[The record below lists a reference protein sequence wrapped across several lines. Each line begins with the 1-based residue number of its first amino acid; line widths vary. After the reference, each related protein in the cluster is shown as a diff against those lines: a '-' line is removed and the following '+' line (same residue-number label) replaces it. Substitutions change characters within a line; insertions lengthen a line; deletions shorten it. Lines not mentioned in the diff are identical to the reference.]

1 MQSKLS
7 HIKHWVFDLDHTL
20 YSPKIKLFDQIEVL
34 MNTYLKKTLN
44 VTQEKAVY
52 LRKYYWEEYG
62 TTLAGLMAEQHVDP
76 KYYLEFVHNINL
88 DNLEENSDLA
98 AHINSLPGDKIIFT
112 NGSRMHAVNVS
123 KALGLYECFSE
134 FYGTEDAMLIPKP
147 QKKAFD
153 TIFELSK
160 INPKQAIMFEDDPR
174 NLVEPFKMGMKTAL
188 IGDFLQTEYIHFN
201 APDLNTFFANELNG

>member
-20 YSPKIKLFDQIEVL
+20 YSPKIRLFDQIEVL

-76 KYYLEFVHNINL
+76 EYYLEFVHNINL

-112 NGSRMHAVNVS
+112 NG
-123 KALGLYECFSE
+123 
-134 FYGTEDAMLIPKP
+134 
-147 QKKAFD
+147 
-153 TIFELSK
+153 
-160 INPKQAIMFEDDPR
+160 
-174 NLVEPFKMGMKTAL
+174 
-188 IGDFLQTEYIHFN
+188 
-201 APDLNTFFANELNG
+201 

>member
-76 KYYLEFVHNINL
+76 EYYLEFVHNINL

-160 INPKQAIMFEDDPR
+160 INPKQAIMF
-174 NLVEPFKMGMKTAL
+174 
-188 IGDFLQTEYIHFN
+188 
-201 APDLNTFFANELNG
+201 